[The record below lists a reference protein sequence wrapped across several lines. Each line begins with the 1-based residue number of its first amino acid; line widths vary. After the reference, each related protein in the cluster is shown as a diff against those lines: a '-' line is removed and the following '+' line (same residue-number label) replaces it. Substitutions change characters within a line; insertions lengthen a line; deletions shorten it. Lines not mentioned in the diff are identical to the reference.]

1 MYKIVNFETGE
12 LIEKIENPVFVKQQT
27 YIDFPLVCDT
37 LEEADGIQLSD
48 GNTLLGIEGRNMQNY
63 TPTVLVEEIPL
74 EEHILEEV
82 EAQKDLQL
90 ASMLGQA
97 DQYNAAL
104 ATQEQ
109 VNAQQQL
116 ILANMQGLAD
126 VYTTL
131 LTMQAQTTPNE
142 TEEQ

>member
-12 LIEKIENPVFVKQQT
+12 LIEKIENPVFVKQQAN
-27 YIDFPLVCDT
+27 IDFPLVCDT
-37 LEEADGIQLSD
+37 LEEADGVQLSD

-63 TPTVLVEEIPL
+63 TPTVLVEEVPL
-74 EEHILEEV
+74 EERILEEV

-90 ASMLGQA
+90 ASMQGQA
-97 DQYNAAL
+97 DQYSAAL

-109 VNAQQQL
+109 VNSQQQL

-131 LTMQAQTTPNE
+131 LTMRAQTTPNE